1 VGRGSKERRIDMATF
16 AKLLFL
22 EAKRIRDPDGAD
34 ELFVSRGDGGIFEQI
49 RMRKDDVFEFDE
61 RFLPFVNQEPIDV
74 VLNEVNEETDQVTF
88 IGGTKIVADEQGLGE
103 ITEPIG
109 GAGFSGSL
117 YELTYKVI

>member
-1 VGRGSKERRIDMATF
+1 MADAAF
-16 AKLLFL
+16 AKLLWL
-22 EAKRIRDPDGAD
+22 EAEEVRDPDGAD
-34 ELFVSRGDGGIFEQI
+34 EILVSSSNVNFERI

-88 IGGTKIVADEQGLGE
+88 IGGTNIVADEQGLGE

>member
-1 VGRGSKERRIDMATF
+1 MADAHF

-22 EAKRIRDPDGAD
+22 EAKQIGDPDGAD

-49 RMRKDDVFEFDE
+49 RMRKDDVFTFDE

-74 VLNEVNEETDQVTF
+74 LLHEVNQNTVPEQVTF
-88 IGGTKIVADEQGLGE
+88 IGGTKIVADELGLGE

-117 YELTYKVI
+117 YELTCKVL